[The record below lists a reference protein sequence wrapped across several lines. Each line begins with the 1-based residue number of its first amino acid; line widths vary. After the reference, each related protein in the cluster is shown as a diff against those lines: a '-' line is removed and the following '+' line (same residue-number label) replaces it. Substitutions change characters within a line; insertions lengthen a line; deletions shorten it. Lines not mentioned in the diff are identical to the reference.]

1 MIMATGQI
9 GAEEGSEKMASL
21 LALSWLEPRKVVAAT
36 REGSCTV
43 SNFNRVHTRKL
54 KTHLAIL
61 WQAVGGP
68 RAWSALSVI
77 TGSWPGHHLSLFC
90 IACPLPSYSI

>member
-36 REGSCTV
+36 WG
-43 SNFNRVHTRKL
+43 
-54 KTHLAIL
+54 
-61 WQAVGGP
+61 AV
-68 RAWSALSVI
+68 AQFQTL
-77 TGSWPGHHLSLFC
+77 TGSTQES
-90 IACPLPSYSI
+90 